1 MEDLTLTFPYT
12 ATDLT
17 DQINVIPNRYGLMQE
32 LDLFPTEG
40 SISTIVE
47 MRYENKTLR
56 VLPARERDASS
67 TPMLS
72 ETGKTIFMEIPH
84 FSAMDLITPK
94 DLRGYPGGGRAHQ
107 AAHHARRGSREAAVE
122 PAQHPRDPANGCA
135 PARCRA
141 SSPMA
146 TAPRSTI

>member
-47 MRYENKTLR
+47 MRYDNKTLR

-84 FSAMDLITPK
+84 S
-94 DLRGYPGGGRAHQ
+94 
-107 AAHHARRGSREAAVE
+107 RRW
-122 PAQHPRDPANGCA
+122 
-135 PARCRA
+135 
-141 SSPMA
+141 
-146 TAPRSTI
+146 I

>member
-1 MEDLTLTFPYT
+1 MEDLTLTFHYT

-84 FSAMDLITPK
+84 FPAMDLIAPK
-94 DLRGYPGGGRAHQ
+94 DLRGYLGGGRPHQ
-107 AAHHARRGSREAAVE
+107 AAYHAGRGSR
-122 PAQHPRDPANGCA
+122 
-135 PARCRA
+135 
-141 SSPMA
+141 
-146 TAPRSTI
+146 